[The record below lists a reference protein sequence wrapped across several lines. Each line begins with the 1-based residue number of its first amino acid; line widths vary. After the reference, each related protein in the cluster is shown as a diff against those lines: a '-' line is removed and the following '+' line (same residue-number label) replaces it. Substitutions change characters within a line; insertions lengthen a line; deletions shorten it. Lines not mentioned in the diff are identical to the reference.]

1 MSNVEIQK
9 HELRTLLRIVTECRD
24 PRWRDDE
31 WIQTLADLCGL
42 DLDNPENL
50 KPRNNEAA

>member
-1 MSNVEIQK
+1 MSNVEIQR
-9 HELRTLLRIVTECRD
+9 HELRALLRIVTECRD

-31 WIQTLADLCGL
+31 WIQALADRCGL

-50 KPRNNEAA
+50 KQRNNEAA